1 MQRAPEKTRQL
12 TDPLESWMWRLEHA
26 LSLAPAKL
34 IGQVRADYDLME
46 VPRRG
51 KLRAVEKLISVTAR
65 VRLELSLPPLP
76 RGVQLRPQGE
86 EFLLVGPGPS
96 QQELLDHLLQDALDA
111 PTVRL
116 IVLPV
121 LISQGETF
129 LETDD
134 WFALGKEW
142 SIGRICSRV
151 EAMGV
156 VCSIDLHLE
165 AS

>member
-12 TDPLESWMWRLEHA
+12 IDPLESWMWRLEHA
-26 LSLAPAKL
+26 LSIAPATL
-34 IGQVRADYDLME
+34 IEQVRTDYDLVE

-51 KLRAVEKLISVTAR
+51 KLRAVEKLICVTAR
-65 VRLELSLPPLP
+65 VRLNLSLPPLP
-76 RGVQLRPQGE
+76 RGVQLRPRGE
-86 EFLLVGPGPS
+86 QFLLVGPGSS
-96 QQELLDHLLQDALDA
+96 QQELLDHLLQDALDP

-116 IVLPV
+116 IILPV
-121 LISQGETF
+121 LIGQGESF

-134 WFALGKEW
+134 WFALGKDW
-142 SIGRICSRV
+142 SVGRIRSSV